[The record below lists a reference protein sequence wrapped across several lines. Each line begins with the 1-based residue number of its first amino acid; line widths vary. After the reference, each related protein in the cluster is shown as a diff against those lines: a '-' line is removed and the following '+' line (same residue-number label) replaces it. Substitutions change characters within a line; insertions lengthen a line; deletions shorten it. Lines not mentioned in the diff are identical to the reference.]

1 MPALITCGYT
11 AFLINKKAS
20 YADDIESN
28 RPWTESPAEKLKTFI
43 ILSSK
48 TLLTTT
54 IASASFFTNQIF
66 HYHLVFL
73 N

>member
-20 YADDIESN
+20 YADDIKSN

-54 IASASFFTNQIF
+54 IASASFFANQIF